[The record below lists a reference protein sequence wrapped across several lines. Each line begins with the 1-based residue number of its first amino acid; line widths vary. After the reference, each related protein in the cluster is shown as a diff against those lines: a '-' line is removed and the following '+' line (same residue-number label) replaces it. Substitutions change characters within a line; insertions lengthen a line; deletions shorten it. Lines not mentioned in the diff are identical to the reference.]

1 MKGIKLVSKLGVE
14 WDLFKEAITAMYP
27 SIELIDTY
35 RDDSIVTSGIVGN
48 DIDIRDL
55 LRISSRL
62 TLKVQRDGR
71 VLLEFTTSS
80 K

>member
-1 MKGIKLVSKLGVE
+1 MPKLVCNFGVE
-14 WDLFKEAITAMYP
+14 WDLFMETLTAMYP
-27 SIELIDTY
+27 SIELIDPY
-35 RDDSIVTSGIVGN
+35 PRDGIVYSEIIGN

-62 TLKVQRDGR
+62 TFKVQRDGR